1 MAAGSSGR
9 PRRYPC
15 YDETGGG
22 TITDNF
28 DRGLGMRTVLKWGL
42 RVILAL
48 AVAAVVVGIWKRD
61 QIKQLLAVNSL
72 FSAEKIVNNFSHMDT
87 LFTTVTVPRGNDA
100 VVPLPIGAPA
110 TMPDGVVQWIVDRD
124 VTALVVLKDGALVHE
139 DYFLGTTPEDLRI
152 SWSVAKSFLSA
163 LMGIVIADG
172 DIKSIDDQVTDYVPM
187 LAGSAYDGAT
197 IKDVLQMSS
206 GAVFNED
213 YLDFNSDINKM
224 GRVLALGGSMD
235 EFAASLDKR
244 FVEPGTVWQYV
255 SIDTH
260 VVGMVIRGA
269 TGRTIPELLTKK
281 IFSKM
286 GFEADP
292 YYVSDGYGVAFVLGG
307 LNLRTRDYARFGQM
321 IANGGAWNGQQIVPR
336 DWLAAS
342 TKPSANT
349 ATGEPAYGYQWWIHQ
364 GAPAGE
370 YNAQGV
376 YGQYI
381 FIDSAR
387 DVVIAVNSADK
398 LFKEEGA
405 TDQNFAMMRA
415 IAKSLD

>member
-1 MAAGSSGR
+1 M
-9 PRRYPC
+9 RR
-15 YDETGGG
+15 
-22 TITDNF
+22 
-28 DRGLGMRTVLKWGL
+28 VLKWGL
-42 RVILAL
+42 RVVLAL
-48 AVAAVVVGIWKRD
+48 AIAAVVAGIWKRD
-61 QIKQLLAVNSL
+61 QVKQLLAVNSL

-87 LFTTVTVPRGNDA
+87 LFTTVPVPRGNDA

-110 TMPDGVVQWIVDRD
+110 TMPDGVAQWIVDRD
-124 VTALVVLKDGALVHE
+124 VTALVVLKDGTLVHE
-139 DYFLGTTPEDLRI
+139 DYFLGTTPEDLRV

-163 LMGIVIADG
+163 LMGIVLEDG
-172 DIKSIDDQVTDYVPM
+172 EIKSIDDQVTDYVPM
-187 LAGSAYDGAT
+187 LIGSAYDGAT

-206 GAVFNED
+206 GVVFNED

-235 EFAASLDKR
+235 TFAASLDER

-269 TGRTIPELLTKK
+269 TGRTIPELLTEK

-336 DWLAAS
+336 AWIAAS

-364 GAPAGE
+364 GASAGE
-370 YNAQGV
+370 FNAQGV

-381 FIDSAR
+381 FIDTAR

-405 TDQNFAMMRA
+405 SDQNFEMMRA

>member
-1 MAAGSSGR
+1 M
-9 PRRYPC
+9 RR
-15 YDETGGG
+15 
-22 TITDNF
+22 
-28 DRGLGMRTVLKWGL
+28 VLKWGL
-42 RVILAL
+42 RVVLAL
-48 AVAAVVVGIWKRD
+48 AIAAVVAGIWKRD
-61 QIKQLLAVNSL
+61 QVKQLLAVNSL

-87 LFTTVTVPRGNDA
+87 LFTTVPVPRGNDA

-110 TMPDGVVQWIVDRD
+110 TMPDGVAQWIVDRD
-124 VTALVVLKDGALVHE
+124 VTALVVLKDGTLVHE
-139 DYFLGTTPEDLRI
+139 DYFLGTTPEDLRV

-163 LMGIVIADG
+163 LMGIVLEDG

-187 LAGSAYDGAT
+187 LIGSAYDGAT

-206 GAVFNED
+206 GVVFNED

-235 EFAASLDKR
+235 TFAASLDER

-269 TGRTIPELLTKK
+269 TGRTIPELLTEK

-307 LNLRTRDYARFGQM
+307 LNLRARDYARFGQM

-336 DWLAAS
+336 AWLAAS

-349 ATGEPAYGYQWWIHQ
+349 ATGKPAYGYQWWIHQ
-364 GAPAGE
+364 GASAGE
-370 YNAQGV
+370 FNAQGV

-381 FIDSAR
+381 FIDTAR

-405 TDQNFAMMRA
+405 SDQNFEMMRA

>member
-1 MAAGSSGR
+1 M
-9 PRRYPC
+9 RR
-15 YDETGGG
+15 
-22 TITDNF
+22 
-28 DRGLGMRTVLKWGL
+28 VLKWGL
-42 RVILAL
+42 RVVLAL
-48 AVAAVVVGIWKRD
+48 AIAAVVAGIWKRD
-61 QIKQLLAVNSL
+61 QVKQLLAVNSL

-87 LFTTVTVPRGNDA
+87 LFTTVPVPRGNDA

-110 TMPDGVVQWIVDRD
+110 TMPDGVAQWIVDRD
-124 VTALVVLKDGALVHE
+124 VTALVVLKDGTLVHE
-139 DYFLGTTPEDLRI
+139 DYFLGTTPEDLRV

-163 LMGIVIADG
+163 LMGIVLEDG
-172 DIKSIDDQVTDYVPM
+172 DIKSIDDQVTAYVPM
-187 LAGSAYDGAT
+187 LIGSAYDGAT

-206 GAVFNED
+206 GVVFNED

-235 EFAASLDKR
+235 TFAASLDER

-269 TGRTIPELLTKK
+269 TGRTIPELLTEK

-307 LNLRTRDYARFGQM
+307 LNLRARDYARFGQM

-336 DWLAAS
+336 AWLAAS

-364 GAPAGE
+364 GASAGE
-370 YNAQGV
+370 FNAQGV

-381 FIDSAR
+381 FIDTAR

-405 TDQNFAMMRA
+405 SDQNFEMMRA

>member
-1 MAAGSSGR
+1 
-9 PRRYPC
+9 
-15 YDETGGG
+15 
-22 TITDNF
+22 
-28 DRGLGMRTVLKWGL
+28 MRSILKWGL
-42 RVILAL
+42 RAVLAL
-48 AVAAVVVGIWKRD
+48 VVIVVIAGIWKRD

-72 FSAEKIVNNFSHMDT
+72 FSTEKIVNNFSHMDD
-87 LFTTVTVPRGNDA
+87 LFTTVPVPRGSDE
-100 VVPLPIGAPA
+100 VVPLPAGAPA
-110 TMPDGVVQWIVDRD
+110 TMPEGVADWIVDRN
-124 VTALVVLKDGALVHE
+124 VTALFVMKDGAVVHE
-139 DYFLGTTPEDLRI
+139 DYFLGTQPEDLRI

-163 LMGIVIADG
+163 LMGIVIEEGA
-172 DIKSIDDQVTDYVPM
+172 IKSIDDRVTEYVPM
-187 LAGSAYDGAT
+187 LVGTAYDGAT

-206 GAVFNED
+206 GVIFNED

-235 EFAASLDKR
+235 KFAAGLTER
-244 FVEPGTVWQYV
+244 FAEPGTVWQYV

-260 VVGMVIRGA
+260 VIGMVIRGA
-269 TGRTIPELLTKK
+269 TGQPIPELLTEK

-336 DWLAAS
+336 AWIGAS
-342 TKPSANT
+342 TRPSANT
-349 ATGEPAYGYQWWIHQ
+349 AQGAPSYGYQWWIHK
-364 GAPAGE
+364 GASAGE
-370 YNAQGV
+370 FNGQGI

-381 FIDSAR
+381 FIDTAR
-387 DVVIAVNSADK
+387 DVVIAVNMADK
-398 LFKEEGA
+398 LFREAGVSEK
-405 TDQNFAMMRA
+405 NFETFRA